1 MHILYYESFLKY
13 TRGMNLRCTIDV
25 ILTLLRAICPAVVVA
40 VVATLGAI
48 SGIVVFKVFAVI
60 AVAISA

>member
-1 MHILYYESFLKY
+1 
-13 TRGMNLRCTIDV
+13 MNLRCTIDV